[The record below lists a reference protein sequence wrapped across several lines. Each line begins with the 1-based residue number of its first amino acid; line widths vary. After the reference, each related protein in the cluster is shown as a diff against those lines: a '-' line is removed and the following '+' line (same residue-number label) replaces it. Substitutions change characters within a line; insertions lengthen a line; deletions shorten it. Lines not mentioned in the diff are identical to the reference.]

1 MHIFGHSRARLIL
14 NQTHRSKLKSK
25 TRKDPLS
32 DPFSPPLIDSP
43 QSLQTFQH
51 VSLDVFVF
59 LVALQ
64 QRDGIVVV
72 LAVDLVHLLQLS
84 FEVQEYLSCEQRAQK
99 HKVFIQNG
107 KQERIKGRICLTN
120 MKNDTE
126 THKEV
131 DTHRNLSCLGAFPNN
146 H

>member
-1 MHIFGHSRARLIL
+1 MSVDA
-14 NQTHRSKLKSK
+14 
-25 TRKDPLS
+25 
-32 DPFSPPLIDSP
+32 
-43 QSLQTFQH
+43 
-51 VSLDVFVF
+51 FVF

-107 KQERIKGRICLTN
+107 KQEREKGGY
-120 MKNDTE
+120 
-126 THKEV
+126 V
-131 DTHRNLSCLGAFPNN
+131 
-146 H
+146 